1 MDQSLVAS
9 FIPLRQMVRRFVT
22 DDVQALEREHGLS
35 WDVVPPKELRREVRM
50 RSRALGLYGADMP
63 ESVGGGGLSLLGR
76 CEMEMELHSLDTVFF
91 QDVLGGAGGPSSIL
105 LQATPGQRERFLDP
119 LMSGMTSTCFALS
132 EPDAGSDATALGT
145 RAVADDAG
153 FVLNGTKN
161 IVTNGPHADFAI
173 VFAMVK
179 GSGENGG
186 GVTAFL
192 VGAANPGYA
201 AAREH
206 TCMGFTG
213 FQGEIVLTDCRVTA
227 EEVLG
232 PVGRGF
238 ALAMDWING
247 NRVLTAAMA
256 TGIARGVVQ
265 RSARYALG
273 RTQFGAPIASYQA
286 IQLKLADLATSL
298 FAAELMVQRSAW
310 MKDQGQDI
318 RKESAMT
325 KLYCSEMVNRAAYE
339 AIQIH
344 GGVGCL
350 EETGIERIYR
360 MVRILTILEG
370 TSEMQRLTIAERT
383 LKELAR

>member
-1 MDQSLVAS
+1 MDQSLIAS
-9 FIPLRQMVRRFVT
+9 FRPLRQAVRRFVT
-22 DDVQALEREHGLS
+22 DEVLPLEQERGLT
-35 WDVVPPKELRREVRM
+35 WDVAPPRELRRDVRT
-50 RSRALGLYGADMP
+50 RSKALGLYAPDMA
-63 ESVGGGGLSLLGR
+63 EEVGGAGLSFLGR
-76 CEMEMELHSLDTVFF
+76 CEMEMELHSLATVFF
-91 QDVLGGAGGPSSIL
+91 QDVLGGGCGPSAIL
-105 LQATPGQRERFLDP
+105 LHATPSQRERFLGP
-119 LMSGMTSTCFALS
+119 LMAGLTSTCFALS
-132 EPDAGSDATALGT
+132 EPDAGSDATALQT

-161 IVTNGPHADFAI
+161 IVSNGPQADFAI
-173 VFAMVK
+173 VFAATK
-179 GSGENGG
+179 GAGAG

-192 VGAANPGYA
+192 VDAANPGYSVGRA
-201 AAREH
+201 H

-213 FQGEIVLTDCRVTA
+213 FQGEIVLSDCRVTA
-227 EEVLG
+227 DDVLG

-247 NRVLTAAMA
+247 NRLLTAAMA
-256 TGIARGVVQ
+256 TGIGRGVIE

-273 RTQFGAPIASYQA
+273 RTQFGAPIASYQT

-310 MKDQGQDI
+310 MKDEGLDI

-350 EETGIERIYR
+350 QETGIERVYR

-370 TSEMQRLTIAERT
+370 TSEMQRLTIAERM
-383 LKELAR
+383 LKELGR